1 MKHTKK
7 PFLSVIIPVY
17 NEEKRVKNLTLIISY
32 LRKQKYSWEIIIV
45 DDGSTD
51 KTKSILKSL
60 RNKIKFKVV
69 SYSPNL
75 GKGIAVKTGILKAK
89 GKYRLFLDID
99 LSTPISEV
107 KKILPHLKKYD
118 IVIGSRKLKTSKLIE
133 RQPFIRETLGKMFTI
148 FSQIILQ
155 LEVSDFTCGFKCFSQ
170 KAAEQIFSRQTI
182 NRWGFDSEILFI
194 GKGRKFS
201 IKEIPV
207 TWIDDRRTKVKF
219 PQDILNSLI
228 ELIKIRLN
236 SHRGLYK

>member
-17 NEEKRVKNLTLIISY
+17 NEEKRIRNLTQIISY
-32 LRKQKYSWEIIIV
+32 LRKQKYNWETVIV

-60 RNKIKFKVV
+60 RNKIKFKIV

-75 GKGIAVKTGILKAK
+75 GKGVAVKTGILKAK

-99 LSTPISEV
+99 LSTPISEI

-118 IVIGSRKLKTSKLIE
+118 IVIGSRKLKTSKLIK

-155 LEVSDFTCGFKCFSQ
+155 LEVLDFTCGFKCFSQ
-170 KAAEQIFSRQTI
+170 RAAEQIFSRQTI

-194 GKGRKFS
+194 GKNRKFS

-207 TWIDDRRTKVKF
+207 TWTDDQRTKVKF
-219 PQDILNSLI
+219 PQDILNSLN

-236 SHRGLYK
+236 AYRGLYK